1 MSAATPASQVRR
13 PVSGAQTQSG
23 MAHAS
28 MHRGQAARRLESGEE
43 EFRLHLND
51 LPRIERDLEVD
62 GFKPTLLSRLFN
74 LIGIR

>member
-13 PVSGAQTQSG
+13 PVPGAQPQSG

-28 MHRGQAARRLESGEE
+28 MHRGQARQLEPAED

-51 LPRIERDLEVD
+51 LPRIENDLEVD
-62 GFKPTLLSRLFN
+62 GFRPTLLSRLFD

>member
-1 MSAATPASQVRR
+1 
-13 PVSGAQTQSG
+13 

-28 MHRGQAARRLESGEE
+28 MHRGQARQLEPAED

-51 LPRIERDLEVD
+51 LPRIENDLEVD
-62 GFKPTLLSRLFN
+62 GFRPTLLSRLFD